1 MTASRRTTLGGLSP
15 ALPPLVHTPQHSGA
29 LRRLPSRPPP
39 PFRAQVKGFV
49 PREEWLPFSEPE
61 LQVLATVRRWLGAAR
76 FDAVPLSTRLAL
88 SEERLFTPLSL

>member
-1 MTASRRTTLGGLSP
+1 MCTRRSPPARSDAS
-15 ALPPLVHTPQHSGA
+15 LPD
-29 LRRLPSRPPP
+29 PPP